1 VTFPATVVD
10 VHSSR
15 VGGEVLLMAEGMGLS
30 AVADLLTFTS
40 LRTLPPG
47 ARVHVTGIIQPEIA
61 ANADPTAAQRGL
73 ADSRMQILLR
83 SAADLRV
90 VELPSWWTR
99 RRLMLGLGAVATFA
113 AASLLWI
120 LLLRRQVSRQL
131 ATIER
136 KLQSEVATEERR
148 RIAREFHDTLE
159 QDLAG
164 IELQMDAAADTTHD
178 LQCRV
183 VLEKQRGLL
192 ARLRQETHDFLWDLR
207 DPARLDGAIVESL
220 AAQTAYLQSG
230 TSVPLRLLA
239 DERVGL
245 VPAAVQFHLLRI
257 VREAI
262 HNAVRHGDPSEVSVG
277 VRAEGA
283 DIVVEVVDDGHGFNP
298 SAKQHLAGH
307 FGLRGMS
314 ERAERIGARLAI
326 TSRPETGTRVRVSVP
341 VAAGHDVTSDRS
353 GFAV

>member
-1 VTFPATVVD
+1 
-10 VHSSR
+10 
-15 VGGEVLLMAEGMGLS
+15 
-30 AVADLLTFTS
+30 
-40 LRTLPPG
+40 
-47 ARVHVTGIIQPEIA
+47 
-61 ANADPTAAQRGL
+61 
-73 ADSRMQILLR
+73 
-83 SAADLRV
+83 
-90 VELPSWWTR
+90 
-99 RRLMLGLGAVATFA
+99 
-113 AASLLWI
+113 
-120 LLLRRQVSRQL
+120 
-131 ATIER
+131 
-136 KLQSEVATEERR
+136 
-148 RIAREFHDTLE
+148 
-159 QDLAG
+159 
-164 IELQMDAAADTTHD
+164 
-178 LQCRV
+178 

-262 HNAVRHGDPSEVSVG
+262 HNAVRHGDPSEVAVG
-277 VRAEGA
+277 VRVEEA

-326 TSRPETGTRVRVSVP
+326 TSRPGTGTRVRVSVP